1 MKKLGIGAAALV
13 LGLAVGFAPSAHAS
27 TVLDVTWSGES
38 KSLGTLTG
46 AGSGAD
52 FYDYGGGTTNAPI
65 SLDLATAYAFLHE
78 STTTG
83 ELSFGMIF
91 TGSNITNVSQVC
103 GLPNG
108 DPELCR
114 TNFQGYLSGADA
126 GSTVSVK
133 DDKANIFGDTD
144 RSALGANGFYALLP
158 FTGTTDGF
166 VVDGIQAG
174 DELVMDET
182 RFDNFENIVFISG
195 TEGSPIF
202 TEFDLTAPDAD
213 LRISFGLPTVTTFI
227 NQPAA
232 VPLPA
237 GGVLLL
243 SALGLA
249 GGLRARK
256 KAA

>member
-1 MKKLGIGAAALV
+1 MKKLGIGVSALV
-13 LGLAVGFAPSAHAS
+13 LGVAVGFAPSANAA
-27 TVLDVTWSGES
+27 TVLDVTWSGQTQT
-38 KSLGTLTG
+38 LGTLTG

-52 FYDYGGGTTNAPI
+52 FYDYGGGTTNGP
-65 SLDLATAYAFLHE
+65 LMGMLELATAYAFIHE

-83 ELSFGMIF
+83 ALSFGMVF
-91 TGSNITNVSQVC
+91 TGSNIATPKQTC

-114 TNFQGYLSGADA
+114 TNFQGYLSGASDS
-126 GSTVSVK
+126 STVSVK
-133 DDKANIFGDTD
+133 DDNANIFGDMD
-144 RSALGANGFYALLP
+144 RSAAGANGFYALLP

-174 DELVMDET
+174 DDLLMDET
-182 RFDNFENIVFISG
+182 RFDNFENIVFVSG

-213 LRISFGLPTVTTFI
+213 LRITLGLPI
-227 NQPAA
+227 NPISAQPAP

-237 GGVLLL
+237 GGLLLL
-243 SALGLA
+243 SALGIA

-256 KAA
+256 SA